1 MLSAQRIRCQVGVDI
16 LNSDGTNIAFV
27 TLQFD
32 DAHPGHVHYT
42 PVLSSSNKQQPMKAT
57 FVTLWATVR
66 ESYWFVPSL
75 MAFGA
80 IALSFATTALDAS
93 IGSKWLDDI
102 GWLYANKPAGARAVL
117 STVAGS
123 MITVAG
129 VTFSMTILSIS
140 HTTSQVGP
148 RLLNNF
154 MRDKGNQFTLG
165 VFISTYL
172 YCLMVLRT
180 VRNAESVP
188 PDAGKNFEVI
198 GAFVPHVAIIVGLL
212 AAICSVGVLIYF
224 IHHVP
229 ESIHVSNIVAS
240 VGRELETRIENQ
252 FPKVVGSPH
261 EQEDER
267 DSSANMPDGFYD
279 DAHQVMSSCSGYI
292 EYVDAV
298 GLLNLA
304 AANDLVIRLR
314 HRAGD
319 FVTPGSVLLLA
330 GPSKAV
336 TDDLKA
342 SMQSCFVR
350 GNQRTAVQNLRF
362 VMNQLVEVAARALSP
377 GVNDPFTAMN
387 CMDWLRAAL
396 EKLASRKLPD
406 AHRYDDDQKLRLVA
420 EPESF
425 QAFVSLVFDQLT
437 PYFATDRNAAIHMM
451 EVLSQLVL
459 KTQSETRQRILV
471 RQGEH
476 LRKECGRLLSD
487 RDGLKV
493 LTQRYRTTVR
503 LYRDMNYRAEVIR
516 TGNWIG
522 GRG

>member
-1 MLSAQRIRCQVGVDI
+1 
-16 LNSDGTNIAFV
+16 
-27 TLQFD
+27 
-32 DAHPGHVHYT
+32 
-42 PVLSSSNKQQPMKAT
+42 MKAT
-57 FVTLWATVR
+57 FVTFWATVR

-80 IALSFATTALDAS
+80 IVLSFATTALDSS
-93 IGSKWLDDI
+93 IGSQWLEDI

-140 HTTSQVGP
+140 HTTGQVGP

-165 VFISTYL
+165 VFISTFL

-180 VRNAESVP
+180 VRNAETAP
-188 PDAGKNFEVI
+188 PNAGKNIELM

-229 ESIHVSNIVAS
+229 ESIHVSNIVAG
-240 VGRELETRIENQ
+240 VGRELEARIEDQ
-252 FPKVVGSPH
+252 FPKLVGEPH
-261 EQEDER
+261 EEESER

-279 DAHQVMSSCSGYI
+279 DAEKVTSSCTGYI
-292 EYVDAV
+292 EYVDAE
-298 GLLNLA
+298 GLLRIA
-304 AANDLVIRLR
+304 STNDLVIRLR

-319 FVTPGSVLLLA
+319 FVTPESVLLLA
-330 GPSKAV
+330 SPANSV

-342 SMQSCFVR
+342 GMQSCFVR
-350 GNQRTAVQNLRF
+350 GNQRTAVQNMRF

-377 GVNDPFTAMN
+377 GVNDPFTAMD

-396 EKLASRKLPD
+396 EKLSSRKLPD
-406 AHRYDDDQKLRLVA
+406 AHRYDEDKELRLVA

-425 QAFVSLVFDQLT
+425 AAFASLVFDQLN
-437 PYFATDRNAAIHMM
+437 PYLATDRNAAIRMM

-459 KTQSETRQRILV
+459 KTESESRRRTLV
-471 RQGEH
+471 RHGER
-476 LRKECGRLLSD
+476 LRKECRRQIDDQHSL
-487 RDGLKV
+487 RV
-493 LTQRYRTTVR
+493 LTDRYRAMVK
-503 LYRDMNYRAEVIR
+503 LHRDETYRAEVLK

-522 GRG
+522 GRA